1 MRFQKEVSDLK
12 FLTKMYLKT
21 GNRTGMAFIIVS
33 DYILQPVSIT
43 LTQKSQSVVKIKLHI
58 RKSRLLKSKIVYIFN
73 IILVLG

>member
-1 MRFQKEVSDLK
+1 
-12 FLTKMYLKT
+12 MYLKT
-21 GNRTGMAFIIVS
+21 GNRTGLAFIIVS